1 MYKTVA
7 HATILALGL
16 AAAPAL
22 AADNTADLSA
32 YNAFGGK
39 EGIAKVANNGI
50 DQVLQDP
57 RIKDYFKNA
66 DIPHLK
72 AALADQFC
80 VLLNGPCQYK
90 GLDMKSAHNGMNLRD
105 AQFNALAEDFQIAMT
120 GLDIPFYYQNKLV
133 SKLAP
138 MERQITTP

>member
-1 MYKTVA
+1 MLTTLLRGMA
-7 HATILALGL
+7 ILALT
-16 AAAPAL
+16 AAPAL
-22 AADNTADLSA
+22 AADSADLAA

-39 EGIAKVANNGI
+39 EGIAKVASNGI
-50 DQVLQDP
+50 DQVLADP
-57 RIKDYFKNA
+57 RIKDYFKTA

-80 VLLNGPCQYK
+80 VLLNGPCEYK